1 MRIHYFQRYHQKE
14 NVATANTMLL
24 LSRLYQYSP
33 DKFYRALKDIARLDN
48 LEAEPIFTIQEKNEK
63 SIPDATISQ
72 AGFKLVVET
81 KRYAGAFSLE
91 QLEHHLNAFGRGS
104 RNVLLT
110 LAPTELKPQ
119 FKDCVKQ
126 IVAQHNRSYDT
137 PVRHAHATF
146 TSVIEAV
153 GGTLDERDYEMQE
166 ILDDFR
172 DYCEHDGLT
181 KDDGAETRLRM
192 QLANATFDYAVTHS
206 LYYCSLET
214 RLRDF
219 RYLGLYRD
227 KSLRAIGTVTGAC
240 SVSFADDQETMR
252 HLAGQVPEDWKNQ
265 ILDALDHEVETG
277 VSRTIDRKFFFVD
290 RFYETNFRK
299 VTSGA
304 SMGGRVFDLCEVLGL
319 KELPETEEI
328 ASLLNQHTWE

>member
-63 SIPDATISQ
+63 SIPDTTISQ

-126 IVAQHNRSYDT
+126 IVAQHNRSEDT

-227 KSLRAIGTVTGAC
+227 KSLRAIG
-240 SVSFADDQETMR
+240 
-252 HLAGQVPEDWKNQ
+252 
-265 ILDALDHEVETG
+265 
-277 VSRTIDRKFFFVD
+277 
-290 RFYETNFRK
+290 K
-299 VTSGA
+299 VTSRA
-304 SMGGRVFDLCEVLGL
+304 PMGGRVFDLSEILGL

>member
-33 DKFYRALKDIARLDN
+33 DKFYRALKDIARLDSF
-48 LEAEPIFTIQEKNEK
+48 EAEPVFTIQEKNA
-63 SIPDATISQ
+63 SSVPDATISQ

-81 KRYAGAFSLE
+81 KRNANSFSLD
-91 QLEHHLNAFGRGS
+91 QLKHHLNAIGHDS

-119 FKDCVKQ
+119 FEKCIKQ
-126 IVAQHNRSYDT
+126 IVAEHNRSHDAL
-137 PVRHAHATF
+137 VRHAHATF
-146 TSVIEAV
+146 ASIMAAV
-153 GGTLDERDYEMQE
+153 EGALDERDYEMQD

-172 DYCEHDGLT
+172 DYCEHDGLM
-181 KDDGAETRLRM
+181 KDDGAESRLRM
-192 QLANATFDYAVTHS
+192 QLANATFDYAFEHN
-206 LYYCSLET
+206 LYYCGLET
-214 RLRDF
+214 RLREF

-227 KSLRAIGTVTGAC
+227 KSLRAIGKVTGTC
-240 SVSFADDQETMR
+240 SVSFADGEETMKLLDG
-252 HLAGQVPEDWKNQ
+252 HVPKDWNKR

-277 VSRTIDRKFFFVD
+277 VSRTIDRKFFFVE

-299 VTSGA
+299 VTPGA
-304 SMGGRVFDLCEVLGL
+304 PMGGRVFDLSEVLGL
-319 KELPETEEI
+319 KELPDTKEI
-328 ASLLNQHTWE
+328 ASLLSQHSWE